1 MRPLEPMGD
10 QPDAIRALVEGV
22 RAPRRWQTLLG
33 ATGTGKTFTI
43 ANVIQEVQKPTLVI
57 SHNKTLAASE
67 AICAVTAA
75 RRNASSFHRSDFVA
89 ECDKVPLTTTGNR
102 PLEEAPPLN
111 DRPTTLCRRKQR
123 GRQFSLRDPESL
135 RNTFVSMTMHQV

>member
-1 MRPLEPMGD
+1 MGD
-10 QPDAIRALVEGV
+10 QPDAIRALTEGV

-57 SHNKTLAASE
+57 SHKKKLAAPE

-75 RRNASSFHRSDFVA
+75 GRSASCFDRRDFVA
-89 ECDKVPLTTTGNR
+89 EFDKVPFNTAGSR
-102 PLEEAPPLN
+102 QLEEAAPLN

-123 GRQFSLRDPESL
+123 GR
-135 RNTFVSMTMHQV
+135 

>member
-1 MRPLEPMGD
+1 MGD

-57 SHNKTLAASE
+57 SHNKTLAAPE
-67 AICAVTAA
+67 AICAEIVA
-75 RRNASSFHRSDFVA
+75 RRNASCFDRRDFVA
-89 ECDKVPLTTTGNR
+89 EFDKVPFNTAGNR
-102 PLEEAPPLN
+102 QLEEAAPLN
-111 DRPTTLCRRKQR
+111 DRPTTLCRRTQR

-135 RNTFVSMTMHQV
+135 RNTFVSMTMHPV